1 MKKRILSVL
10 MALALCLTLLPAPA
24 WAAEDTLEGGT
35 IVQEEQE
42 ETTPATSEQAVEDA
56 SEGGTI
62 VQEEQE
68 EATTEG
74 NGQSTNTGEGEQSN
88 SETNTLTEIWFVR
101 KPDSIGR
108 SYDGTTDGSMV
119 SFGTPQFTDGTNT
132 FELTEGTDF
141 TAKKAFDSADA
152 GNHTVTVEVT
162 LIGEAAA
169 KYKLKA
175 GEETFTISGTINK
188 AYPNLTVSLS
198 ETTCTVGEKLLPLLS
213 VSGAPEDAAVTYYY
227 TQYQTLAGNSEY
239 EGSDVIPAID
249 ENTAISEPGTYYV
262 YAKSSGTKN
271 YDEERSDTVEL
282 TVNKA
287 VVKAASVTKADG
299 TDGGTYESLPAALN
313 AAQDGDTVK
322 LLSNHTTNWSDVEAS
337 DLSTLAVVTKRLT
350 LELNGWTVD
359 YLEVGEVVPDE
370 EGGILE
376 STDGNLTIVDNI
388 QDGSHGKIKDLQFV
402 NGSLEIQSGQIGD
415 SGEGKLTCNG
425 NSGSVTV
432 CGGTVLGLTVGE
444 GASVT
449 VSGGST
455 HAGSWFNDGTLTI
468 TGGTF
473 GNVNFRNN
481 GGTIAISGG
490 TFSTIRNTGVSSNIP
505 PMSLLAPG
513 YAFYKDNAVQ
523 DGSRHD
529 FLQDVTVKEHTHTMV
544 NSKCACGFSCT
555 HTNAEGASTIGK
567 DGKCTVCGTQFA
579 AGIGETYYTDVPS
592 ALMRLDKGE
601 EAGVTQEEIHAMIE
615 EGSAS
620 GAIEES
626 ERDMVR
632 NVFRLDDRQVGSV
645 MTPRSDIEWIDLQDS
660 TEENVKKLLTSKRSR
675 LVVASGSLSD
685 VKGICST
692 RSLLQQIV
700 DKKEIDFTQNLLPAV
715 YVPESL
721 SGMELLE
728 HFKSTIVPLSL
739 VVDEF
744 GEVVGLVT
752 PRDVLE
758 AIAGEFQA
766 ETEDERM
773 AIERPDGSWFLD
785 GIIAIPELK
794 DTLGIK
800 EVPEEDL
807 GRYNTLAGMMM
818 LLLQR
823 LPKTGDHV
831 SWENWD
837 FEVADMDG
845 RRIDKVLAT
854 PQVVTA
860 EPEGKA

>member
-1 MKKRILSVL
+1 MS
-10 MALALCLTLLPAPA
+10 P
-24 WAAEDTLEGGT
+24 
-35 IVQEEQE
+35 
-42 ETTPATSEQAVEDA
+42 
-56 SEGGTI
+56 
-62 VQEEQE
+62 
-68 EATTEG
+68 
-74 NGQSTNTGEGEQSN
+74 
-88 SETNTLTEIWFVR
+88 F
-101 KPDSIGR
+101 
-108 SYDGTTDGSMV
+108 
-119 SFGTPQFTDGTNT
+119 
-132 FELTEGTDF
+132 
-141 TAKKAFDSADA
+141 
-152 GNHTVTVEVT
+152 
-162 LIGEAAA
+162 
-169 KYKLKA
+169 
-175 GEETFTISGTINK
+175 
-188 AYPNLTVSLS
+188 
-198 ETTCTVGEKLLPLLS
+198 
-213 VSGAPEDAAVTYYY
+213 
-227 TQYQTLAGNSEY
+227 
-239 EGSDVIPAID
+239 
-249 ENTAISEPGTYYV
+249 
-262 YAKSSGTKN
+262 
-271 YDEERSDTVEL
+271 
-282 TVNKA
+282 
-287 VVKAASVTKADG
+287 
-299 TDGGTYESLPAALN
+299 
-313 AAQDGDTVK
+313 VK
-322 LLSNHTTNWSDVEAS
+322 LLS
-337 DLSTLAVVTKRLT
+337 
-350 LELNGWTVD
+350 
-359 YLEVGEVVPDE
+359 
-370 EGGILE
+370 
-376 STDGNLTIVDNI
+376 
-388 QDGSHGKIKDLQFV
+388 
-402 NGSLEIQSGQIGD
+402 
-415 SGEGKLTCNG
+415 
-425 NSGSVTV
+425 
-432 CGGTVLGLTVGE
+432 
-444 GASVT
+444 
-449 VSGGST
+449 
-455 HAGSWFNDGTLTI
+455 
-468 TGGTF
+468 
-473 GNVNFRNN
+473 
-481 GGTIAISGG
+481 
-490 TFSTIRNTGVSSNIP
+490 FSTKFV
-505 PMSLLAPG
+505 LKVL
-513 YAFYKDNAVQ
+513 
-523 DGSRHD
+523 
-529 FLQDVTVKEHTHTMV
+529 
-544 NSKCACGFSCT
+544 
-555 HTNAEGASTIGK
+555 
-567 DGKCTVCGTQFA
+567 
-579 AGIGETYYTDVPS
+579 
-592 ALMRLDKGE
+592 RLDKGE

-632 NVFRLDDRQVGSV
+632 NVFRLDERQVGSV
-645 MTPRSDIEWIDLQDS
+645 MTPRSDIKWIDLQDS

-800 EVPEEDL
+800 EVPEEEQ

-823 LPKTGDHV
+823 LPKTGDRV